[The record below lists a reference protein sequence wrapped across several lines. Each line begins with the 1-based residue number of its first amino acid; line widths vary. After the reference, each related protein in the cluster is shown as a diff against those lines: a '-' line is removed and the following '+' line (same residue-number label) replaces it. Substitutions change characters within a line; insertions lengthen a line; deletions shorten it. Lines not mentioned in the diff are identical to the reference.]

1 MINRDALAFSLDALA
16 DNAERLPADLALT
29 AALGAGIV
37 VYVGVAVVSSLYL
50 RPKAAIAR
58 RLSRAVSRKGRVAR

>member
-1 MINRDALAFSLDALA
+1 MIDRDALAFSLDALA
-16 DNAERLPADLALT
+16 DNADLLPADLALT

-58 RLSRAVSRKGRVAR
+58 RLARAVRDE